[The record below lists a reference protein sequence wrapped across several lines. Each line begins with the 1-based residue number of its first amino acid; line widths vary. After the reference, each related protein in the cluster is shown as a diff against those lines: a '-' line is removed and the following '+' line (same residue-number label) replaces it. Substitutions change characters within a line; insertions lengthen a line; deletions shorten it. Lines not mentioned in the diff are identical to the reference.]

1 VEREKR
7 RDAWEEVEQG
17 LGGVGKLKILRVMLD
32 KSNEAFTK
40 YALEKATKLKPVDVR
55 TNLKTLVKLGW
66 VKEYPYQPR
75 TYKINLE
82 NEIVKHISKFFR
94 EIKNL

>member
-1 VEREKR
+1 MEREKR
-7 RDAWEEVEQG
+7 RDAWEDVEQG
-17 LGGVGKLKILRVMLD
+17 LSSVGKLKILRVMLD

-55 TNLKTLVKLGW
+55 TNLKTFVKIGW
-66 VKEYPYQPR
+66 IKEYPYQPK

-82 NEIVKHISKFFR
+82 NDIVKHILKFFQ
-94 EIKNL
+94 EIKYL

>member
-1 VEREKR
+1 MRREKY

-17 LGGVGKLKILRVMLD
+17 LGSIGKLKILRVMLE

-40 YALEKATKLKPVDVR
+40 YALEKATGLKPVDVR
-55 TNLKTLVKLGW
+55 ANLKTLVNLGW
-66 VKEYPYQPR
+66 VKEYPYQPT

-82 NEIVKHISKFFR
+82 NEIMKHISEFFQNV
-94 EIKNL
+94 KHL

>member
-7 RDAWEEVEQG
+7 RDAWEDVEQG
-17 LGGVGKLKILRVMLD
+17 LSSVGKLKILRVMLD

-55 TNLKTLVKLGW
+55 TNLKTFVKIGW
-66 VKEYPYQPR
+66 IKEYPYQPK

-82 NEIVKHISKFFR
+82 NDIVKHILKFFQ
-94 EIKNL
+94 EIKYL

>member
-1 VEREKR
+1 VKREKR
-7 RDAWEEVEQG
+7 RNIWEEMEQG
-17 LGGVGKLKILRVMLD
+17 LGSVGKLRMLRVMLQ
-32 KSNEAFTK
+32 KPNEAFTK
-40 YALEKATKLKPVDVR
+40 YGLEKATKLKPVDVR

-82 NEIVKHISKFFR
+82 NEVVKHISQFFH